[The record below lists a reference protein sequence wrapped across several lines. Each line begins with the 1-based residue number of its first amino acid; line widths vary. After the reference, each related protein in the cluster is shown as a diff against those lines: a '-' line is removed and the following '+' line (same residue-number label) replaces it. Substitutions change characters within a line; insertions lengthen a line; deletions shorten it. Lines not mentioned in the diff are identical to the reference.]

1 MRQAAEPAPAKRVRL
16 TDTFPIDTG
25 EPVKPEEQQK
35 LKALQHGLDRFEL
48 HGDVGRMVYL
58 ALENASDEREPSTPP
73 RAQPARRR
81 RRRTLFSRLGDILS
95 RIAGR
100 GADV

>member
-1 MRQAAEPAPAKRVRL
+1 MEP
-16 TDTFPIDTG
+16 D
-25 EPVKPEEQQK
+25 EQQK
-35 LKALQHGLDRFEL
+35 LKALQHGLDGFEL
-48 HGDVGRMVYL
+48 QGDVGRMVFL
-58 ALENASDEREPSTPP
+58 ALENASDERQPSTSTQAP
-73 RAQPARRR
+73 PARRR